1 LGENIISNI
10 KIRTNQKP
18 NHKQIPY
25 LRGDDSVLAFL
36 SVQTE
41 KDWEQAQQ
49 VTAQPNL
56 WNSASQGSI
65 KWREALRSAEIPHN
79 GLRILMDFITQ
90 LDYMEGHL
98 KKMVND
104 ANKFAATAQAKKNDL
119 VAFNS
124 NFAEWAKTETEF
136 GNGAKFEYPNKD
148 SEQMGKLMRG
158 STDALNGWASVS
170 GVEPTIIDNVVCA
183 FLAFQ
188 LQQVESFKALIRDKD
203 AALRELQKNEKV
215 LATKKEE
222 RDKKGGQSANKSM
235 VSG

>member
-1 LGENIISNI
+1 
-10 KIRTNQKP
+10 
-18 NHKQIPY
+18 
-25 LRGDDSVLAFL
+25 VLAFL